1 MSVLYYFVAWVA
13 ITFIQVVIV
22 PRLAVMGIFPD
33 VLTAVVVLMA
43 LRHGRTMAVWM
54 GFALALSIDL
64 LDPQKLGWMTLLI
77 SIMGYGVG
85 VVRDTIYIENPWFEA
100 TMILLATF
108 LYQVAYRFFPVPQ
121 FFMDNFPRML
131 VSSFFIAIYTVA
143 ITGLMVWILR
153 QRFSF
158 REVI

>member
-13 ITFIQVVIV
+13 ITFTQVVIV
-22 PRLAVMGIFPD
+22 PRLAVLGIFPD
-33 VLTAVVVLMA
+33 ILTAVVVLIA

-77 SIMGYGVG
+77 SLTGYGVG

-108 LYQVAYRFFPVPQ
+108 LYQIAYRFFPEPQ
-121 FFMDNFPRML
+121 FFMDNLPRM
-131 VSSFFIAIYTVA
+131 VAASFFIAIYTVA
-143 ITGLMVWILR
+143 VAGLVVWIMR
-153 QRFSF
+153 QRFNM
-158 REVI
+158 REAL